1 MNKNN
6 RISLKKLSVFSIIL
20 LASFL
25 NIIYASEEN
34 NDKYLIID
42 NISVWKYKDNTWYN
56 TSIPN
61 NDNYYLTYIDNK
73 YLGMHKIKGQS
84 KYILYDNNNN
94 IVQYSGELFAYSNNF
109 NIKNETFIIDEIS
122 DEKLK
127 EVNSILDMNLNKNDL
142 SINEWV
148 SIDLDNNGAEDEII
162 SVSNLDALDEQSKYF
177 NLVYIILNN
186 GNKQILINENIE
198 ERDVLNAPI
207 YKIKYIFSIDSN
219 YDNLIFEEGYFSNV
233 DETRNLLFENNNGL
247 YNKVTIETEQKNT
260 NKEIDKKEDYTFY
273 IVLAIILVIFL
284 LAYLIFNIIKNREDS
299 MDD

>member
-219 YDNLIFEEGYFSNV
+219 YDNLILEEGYFSNV
-233 DETRNLLFENNNGL
+233 DSTKNILLENNNGL

-260 NKEIDKKEDYTFY
+260 EKIDNKTDYTLY
-273 IVLAIILVIFL
+273 IVLAIILLIFML
-284 LAYLIFNIIKNREDS
+284 GYFIFNIIKNREDV